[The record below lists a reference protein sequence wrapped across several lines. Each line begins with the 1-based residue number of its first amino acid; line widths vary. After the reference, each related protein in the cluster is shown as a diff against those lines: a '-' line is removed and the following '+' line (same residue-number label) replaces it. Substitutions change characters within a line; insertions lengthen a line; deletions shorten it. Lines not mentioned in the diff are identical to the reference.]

1 MVLKYCCK
9 QKKSTRGINNPIIKN
24 TKSKILLSLSLLLRN
39 IKIPIATIKPIKLK
53 LVSSPYKELIFPAS
67 IRLIIIPRIKGMAK
81 SRFSIVI
88 FNLKSNI
95 VKKIKDINMEF
106 PKRALF
112 NY

>member
-9 QKKSTRGINNPIIKN
+9 QKKVQEGLI
-24 TKSKILLSLSLLLRN
+24 ILLSRN

-106 PKRALF
+106 PRERCLIT
-112 NY
+112 NRIVVV